1 MREITARAYH
11 VSRLDDDQ
19 VNVLHDRETRL
30 GYPGT
35 PSMIRQKFRLS
46 EIGQVPEEL
55 YEKPESQIVAIHE
68 RALAEYKNNHT
79 GCCFKKDDG
88 MYDKNMKDTNCKK
101 NAYMAVLHQTD
112 WLIRDDRNLSL
123 PTPSTGGKARE
134 KMQGERAA

>member
-1 MREITARAYH
+1 MREITARAYQ
-11 VSRLDDDQ
+11 VSRLDDAQ
-19 VNVLHDRETRL
+19 VEVLHDRETRL

-68 RALAEYKNNHT
+68 KTRSAYKQKHA
-79 GCCFKKDDG
+79 GCCFKNGEG
-88 MYDKNMKDTNCKK
+88 MYNKSDLNCRS
-101 NAYMAVLHQTD
+101 NSDLVVLHQTD
-112 WLIRDDRNLSL
+112 WLIRDDRFLSL

>member
-55 YEKPESQIVAIHE
+55 YEKAESQIVAIHE
-68 RALAEYKNNHT
+68 KSLAGYKKNHT
-79 GCCFKKDDG
+79 GCCFKKEDG
-88 MYDKNMKDTNCKK
+88 MFDKNKKDTNCKEK
-101 NAYMAVLHQTD
+101 SYMAVLHQTD
-112 WLIRDDRNLSL
+112 WLIREDRNLSL
-123 PTPSTGGKARE
+123 PTPSSGGKARE

>member
-11 VSRLDDDQ
+11 VSRLDEDQ

-55 YEKPESQIVAIHE
+55 YEKAESQIVAIHE
-68 RALAEYKNNHT
+68 KALAGYKKNHT
-79 GCCFKKDDG
+79 GCCFKKADG
-88 MYDKNMKDTNCKK
+88 MYDKDKKDTNCKA
-101 NAYMAVLHQTD
+101 NSYMAVLHQID
-112 WLIRDDRNLSL
+112 WLIRDDRYLSL
-123 PTPSTGGKARE
+123 PTPSSGGKARE
-134 KMQGERAA
+134 KMREEAA